1 MLDEL
6 RAVQA
11 QLKILR
17 KQIAIDAKEFV
28 SKQDLRDQAE
38 SIATTWFSELSP
50 QLRDDGPVQA
60 ATIDAY
66 DKHFKRVIKLA
77 SGTNRSKTYLSSVD
91 LILKRFRD
99 ELVLPVQTRPK
110 VTAAPSELGKLIATI
125 PDPAENDYLR
135 EAVKCVQHG
144 LFRAAAILGWC
155 AAIDRIHRQID
166 VIGLDQFSSTSSK
179 ISSQQSG
186 RFKKFNKSF
195 KVQSV
200 SELRMVF
207 DSDVL
212 WVLEGMGLIDVN
224 QHTRLRAC
232 FDLRN
237 QCAHPG
243 DAPIT
248 EYNLLSFFS
257 DLIGIV
263 FTSPAFQDHG

>member
-1 MLDEL
+1 M
-6 RAVQA
+6 VF
-11 QLKILR
+11 
-17 KQIAIDAKEFV
+17 IDFH
-28 SKQDLRDQAE
+28 
-38 SIATTWFSELSP
+38 
-50 QLRDDGPVQA
+50 G
-60 ATIDAY
+60 
-66 DKHFKRVIKLA
+66 LA
-77 SGTNRSKTYLSSVD
+77 L
-91 LILKRFRD
+91 
-99 ELVLPVQTRPK
+99 LPVQTRPK

-125 PDPAENDYLR
+125 PDPAENDYLG

-155 AAIDRIHRQID
+155 AAIDRIHRRID

-179 ISSQQSG
+179 IAGQPSG
-186 RFKKFNKSF
+186 RFRKFNKSF

-200 SELRMVF
+200 SELRLVF

-224 QHTRLRAC
+224 QHTRLRSC

-257 DLIGIV
+257 DLIAIV
-263 FTSPAFQDHG
+263 FTSPAFQDHGQ